1 MRRLAL
7 LLVVTACGRPP
18 AAPAPSYRETPPVA
32 LPRVYVFG
40 VHPLHNPRRLDA
52 MFGPLTEHLARES
65 GVRLRLE
72 ASRSYPAFDE
82 KLRARAF
89 DFALPNPYQTVGCLQ
104 HGYRVIAKM
113 GDDQNFRGILLV
125 RRDGARELS
134 DLVGQRIAFPAPTA
148 LAATMLPQLY
158 LQQRGLLAWRD
169 YQPVYVGSQDS
180 SIMSV
185 YLGSVA
191 AAATWPPPWRALS
204 RERPELAR
212 ELEVRWETAS
222 LLNNGVVVRDDVP
235 PEVAAAFTAA
245 LVHLHE
251 RDAGRALLER
261 LELSRF
267 EAASSETYEP
277 VREFLR
283 RYERDVGPEP

>member
-1 MRRLAL
+1 MRWIAL
-7 LLVVTACGRPP
+7 LLVWTACGRQT
-18 AAPAPSYRETPPVA
+18 ASPAPGYRATPPTA
-32 LPRVYVFG
+32 LPREYVFG

-52 MFGPLTEHLARES
+52 TFGPLTAHLARAT

-82 KLRARAF
+82 KLAARVF
-89 DFALPNPYQTVGCLQ
+89 DFALPNPYQTLASLE
-104 HGYRVIAKM
+104 HGYGVIAKM

-125 RRDGARELS
+125 RRDGAQELS
-134 DLVGQRIAFPAPTA
+134 ALAGTRIAFPAPTA
-148 LAATMLPQLY
+148 LAATMMPQLY
-158 LQQRGLLAWRD
+158 LQRHGLLAYRD

-185 YLGSVA
+185 YLGDVA

-204 RERPELAR
+204 HERPELAR
-212 ELEVRWETAS
+212 ELEVRWQTDS
-222 LLNNGVVVRDDVP
+222 LLNNGVVARDDVP
-235 PEVAAAFTAA
+235 PAVSAAFAAA

-251 RDAGRALLER
+251 SDEGRALLAK

-267 EAASSETYEP
+267 EAATAQTYQP
-277 VREFLR
+277 VRAFLQEYQR
-283 RYERDVGPEP
+283 EVGGEP